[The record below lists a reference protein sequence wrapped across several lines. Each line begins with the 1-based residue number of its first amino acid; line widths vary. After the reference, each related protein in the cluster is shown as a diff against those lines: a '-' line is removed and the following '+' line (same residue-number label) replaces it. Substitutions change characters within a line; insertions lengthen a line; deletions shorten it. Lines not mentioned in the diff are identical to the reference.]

1 MKIDQ
6 QLHGIHRLFIIL
18 KEGNIVQVIANKDTE
33 EEGLADIFG
42 HLHLGIMTTALLISS
57 VSGLIAQ
64 QFSKFE
70 NYCKIRGRC

>member
-42 HLHLGIMTTALLISS
+42 HLHLGIMTTADLQCLGVNSS
-57 VSGLIAQ
+57 TIFQ
-64 QFSKFE
+64 
-70 NYCKIRGRC
+70 I

>member
-42 HLHLGIMTTALLISS
+42 HLHLGIMTTADLQCL
-57 VSGLIAQ
+57 GLIAQ